1 VADDSTATR
10 TALSVSAATI
20 TAGSEQTEKITAKV
34 SPLNGGT
41 ATGTVSV
48 AAGATSVCTITLA
61 GGTGTCSLTASQL
74 PVGSYTLTGTYSGD
88 TFFVGSTS
96 AGKAVSVLTAAP
108 ATATA
113 LTLSASSVK
122 VGQEQNEH
130 LTAKVTAPSG
140 GTPGGK
146 VTVKAGS
153 VILCTITL
161 SGGKGTCSPTA
172 SKLAAGTYQLT
183 ATYAG
188 STAFAASTS
197 AKKTLTVTN

>member
-1 VADDSTATR
+1 M
-10 TALSVSAATI
+10 SAATI
-20 TAGSEQTEKITAKV
+20 RAGSEQSEKITATV
-34 SPLNGGT
+34 SPRSGGT

-48 AAGATSVCTITLA
+48 AAGATHVCTITLA
-61 GGTGTCSLTASQL
+61 SGTGSCSLTATQL

-88 TFFVGSTS
+88 TFFAGSTS
-96 AGKAVSVLTAAP
+96 AGKAVSVKTAAP

-113 LTLSASSVK
+113 LTLSASTVK

-130 LTAKVTAPSG
+130 FSAKVTAPSG
-140 GTPGGK
+140 GTPAGK
-146 VTVKAGS
+146 VNVKAGS

-172 SKLAAGTYQLT
+172 SKLAAGTYQVA

-197 AKKTLTVTN
+197 PKKTLTVSA